1 MSNDK
6 YKRECQQF
14 NWSHQRITYKKDSQ
28 GYDLKKRKI
37 NQQRNLLAFQQRNN
51 KHTFHPT
58 KPKQLMDKVFEFIC

>member
-1 MSNDK
+1 M
-6 YKRECQQF
+6 
-14 NWSHQRITYKKDSQ
+14 DSQ

-37 NQQRNLLAFQQRNN
+37 NQQRNLLTFQQRNN